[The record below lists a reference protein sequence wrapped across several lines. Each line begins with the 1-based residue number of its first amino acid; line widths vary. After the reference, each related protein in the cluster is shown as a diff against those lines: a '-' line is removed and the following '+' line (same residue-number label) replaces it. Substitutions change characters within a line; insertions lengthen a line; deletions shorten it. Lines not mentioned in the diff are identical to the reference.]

1 MTRIDPMQWKRA
13 TADSTF
19 DTEKATIINVD
30 EKLQLIYCKNDE
42 FAVSRFHCIGSIRVI
57 KYETCK
63 INL

>member
-1 MTRIDPMQWKRA
+1 MTRIDPMQRNRA

-19 DTEKATIINVD
+19 DTEKATFINVD

-57 KYETCK
+57 KYEICK
-63 INL
+63 IKF